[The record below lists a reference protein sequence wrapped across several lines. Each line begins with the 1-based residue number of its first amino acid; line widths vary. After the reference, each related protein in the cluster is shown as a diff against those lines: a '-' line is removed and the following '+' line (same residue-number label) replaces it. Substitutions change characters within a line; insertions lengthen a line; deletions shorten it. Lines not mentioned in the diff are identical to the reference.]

1 MHFPELDVVIFENDR
16 EEHKLFKRILIELR
30 QINQTQK
37 EIKQIM
43 STIPPGL
50 QALETADQ
58 SLVDAITALSQ
69 AIKDATDKLSNSVN
83 AEDATVGSVAQTVNE
98 QAAQLNAL
106 AKGLEDAVNPPA
118 PPVDNPPVENPPST
132 EPTV

>member
-1 MHFPELDVVIFENDR
+1 MHFPELEIVVLENDR
-16 EEHKLFKRILIELR
+16 EEHKLFKLILIEIR
-30 QINQTQK
+30 QTNHALK

-83 AEDATVGSVAQTVNE
+83 AEDATVGSVAATVAE